1 MYSIY
6 NGFEINLQLGRE
18 VLDKAAKVVK
28 VGVTADEIDRVV
40 HEVSVALPAVMICHV
55 LECHLSLYILKLL
68 YFKVLKL
75 L

>member
-1 MYSIY
+1 MY

-40 HEVSVALPAVMICHV
+40 HEVGVALPAVMICQV
-55 LECHLSLYILKLL
+55 LDCVTCPYIYSNYCILKYLNDCS
-68 YFKVLKL
+68 V
-75 L
+75 